1 MWKYWSSFRYR
12 LLEAGKYQQLS
23 ISAEKKQQQHIVHP
37 LTQHM
42 CDYISMGTIGAFWKC
57 GISLKPHWELPILH
71 PQMVRGQA
79 GSDAEHWPWTRIR
92 LKNPSAW
99 WIDANHAKPFGQ
111 RGLSAVPRPSPAAQ
125 MLYMKTSEVGGWFTH
140 RARSSLDDDRCN
152 SWTAVTETLHREGAP
167 SPCCPSSDAGLSC
180 WNTATKR
187 RGGGSDYYLHIW
199 TDTKWRPTYTQTRS
213 PNTQAIWAKANNEL
227 FVFLQQPFI
236 QSNTGR

>member
-1 MWKYWSSFRYR
+1 
-12 LLEAGKYQQLS
+12 
-23 ISAEKKQQQHIVHP
+23 
-37 LTQHM
+37 
-42 CDYISMGTIGAFWKC
+42 
-57 GISLKPHWELPILH
+57 
-71 PQMVRGQA
+71 MVRGQA

-187 RGGGSDYYLHIW
+187 GGGGLIIIYTYEQIPSEDPHTHRHVAPTHKQSEQKQTTSCLFSFSSLSFSQTLVDRWKGDDGPVYSGISWSRRCHNNVKHHILSIH
-199 TDTKWRPTYTQTRS
+199 TDSNQTTLSHKSLIQYHKWYQ
-213 PNTQAIWAKANNEL
+213 
-227 FVFLQQPFI
+227 
-236 QSNTGR
+236 